1 MHDDHGPVRCHTPD
15 TSWPRRPD
23 GYVTHP
29 AVAAHRGCVTVQE
42 TVNVTPGWANS
53 SYVNTT
59 ERCTDYPYMP
69 EWDEP
74 YFANSTL
81 ELTLLNDSWAEGLG
95 DPNTAEGSY
104 PRRSCSPGSSQR
116 RAAPPA
122 GWPP

>member
-1 MHDDHGPVRCHTPD
+1 MGPLRCHTPD
-15 TSWPRRPD
+15 TWLSRGRPD

-29 AVAAHRGCVTVQE
+29 AVAAYRGCVTVEE
-42 TVNVTPGWANS
+42 TVNATPGWANS

-95 DPNTAEGSY
+95 DPNTAADLRFKDEIAKA
-104 PRRSCSPGSSQR
+104 
-116 RAAPPA
+116 RAPFIQAPQPT
-122 GWPP
+122 PF

>member
-1 MHDDHGPVRCHTPD
+1 MGPLRCHTPD
-15 TSWPRRPD
+15 TWLSRGRPD

-29 AVAAHRGCVTVQE
+29 AVAAYRGCVTVQE
-42 TVNVTPGWANS
+42 TVNATPGWANS

-81 ELTLLNDSWAEGLG
+81 DFAGKLAGGGGGAAAGGAGGRGL
-95 DPNTAEGSY
+95 P
-104 PRRSCSPGSSQR
+104 SSS
-116 RAAPPA
+116 
-122 GWPP
+122 